1 MSQNP
6 AIAVRD
12 WALAGEPFRLR
23 AVNIHAAD
31 WPRWLPAAAQER
43 AARFTDPQAAARAGA
58 AEWFKTDW
66 LAQELGLPRVEW
78 QTAEHGKPHLTGAA
92 AGWGFNL
99 SHAGDYVVA
108 ALVKDAAI
116 GVDLESMTRPAEI
129 GLLARRVFSPAEQE
143 LVRAGG
149 REVFFTL
156 WSQKEA
162 LLKALGC
169 GWADGRLV
177 RRTQL
182 TVAAQQVEPVT
193 GLTIWSRRVLRGAYA
208 LAVAM
213 AR

>member
-1 MSQNP
+1 M
-6 AIAVRD
+6 
-12 WALAGEPFRLR
+12 
-23 AVNIHAAD
+23 
-31 WPRWLPAAAQER
+31 
-43 AARFTDPQAAARAGA
+43 
-58 AEWFKTDW
+58 
-66 LAQELGLPRVEW
+66 
-78 QTAEHGKPHLTGAA
+78 
-92 AGWGFNL
+92 
-99 SHAGDYVVA
+99 A

-129 GLLARRVFSPAEQE
+129 ELLARRVFSPTEQE
-143 LVRAGG
+143 LVWAGG

-193 GLTIWSRRVLRGAYA
+193 GLTIWSRRVLGGAYA

>member
-6 AIAVRD
+6 AMTVQD

-23 AVNIHAAD
+23 ALNIHAAD

-43 AARFTDPQAAARAGA
+43 AARFTAPQAAARAGA
-58 AEWFKTDW
+58 AAWFKTAW
-66 LAQELGLPRVEW
+66 LAQELGVPEVEW
-78 QTAEHGKPHLTGAA
+78 QTAEHGKPDLTGAA

-108 ALVKDAAI
+108 ALVHGTAI
-116 GVDLESMTRPAEI
+116 GVDLEAVARPADVE
-129 GLLARRVFSPAEQE
+129 LLARRVFSPAEQE

-193 GLTIWSRRVLRGAYA
+193 GLTIWSRRVQGGGYA